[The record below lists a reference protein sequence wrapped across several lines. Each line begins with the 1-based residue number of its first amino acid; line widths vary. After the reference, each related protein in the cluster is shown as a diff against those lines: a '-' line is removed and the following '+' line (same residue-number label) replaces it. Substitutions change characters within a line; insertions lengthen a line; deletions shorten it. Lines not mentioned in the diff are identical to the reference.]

1 MELNPHEQAASVI
14 IPLII
19 ARIREK
25 SQRYTISLAG
35 ESGCGKTET
44 SKALINELSRHG
56 VSSIV
61 LGQDNYFF
69 LAPAANDAMRKKNPK
84 WLGPHQEVNMKL
96 IDETLKNA
104 INGSNVI
111 DIPHIE
117 YDTNKETIEQINIAD
132 IKVIIAEGTYTTL
145 LKNIDTRIF
154 IDADYNDTLVYR
166 KLRNRGNEV
175 NDPFIENILETE
187 HKIISG
193 HKSLA
198 DFIISKDYLVTING

>member
-44 SKALINELSRHG
+44 SKALINELRSRHG

-61 LGQDNYFF
+61 LRAGPIFF

-96 IDETLKNA
+96 IDETFEKCN
-104 INGSNVI
+104 
-111 DIPHIE
+111 
-117 YDTNKETIEQINIAD
+117 
-132 IKVIIAEGTYTTL
+132 
-145 LKNIDTRIF
+145 
-154 IDADYNDTLVYR
+154 
-166 KLRNRGNEV
+166 
-175 NDPFIENILETE
+175 
-187 HKIISG
+187 
-193 HKSLA
+193 
-198 DFIISKDYLVTING
+198 